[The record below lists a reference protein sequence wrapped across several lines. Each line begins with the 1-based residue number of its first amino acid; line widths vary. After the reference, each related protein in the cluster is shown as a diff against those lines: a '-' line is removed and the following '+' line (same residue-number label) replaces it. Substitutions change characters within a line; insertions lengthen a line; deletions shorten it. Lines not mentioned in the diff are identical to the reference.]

1 MFVPPPM
8 VPIQTQAIKLQQHQT
23 SNNVRT
29 FEFMGRRFQNNQSND
44 PSLFYQLKQYTTIFD
59 DLLVNVLSYVWS
71 VAAKQQK
78 LFKVLLDTGKST
90 SLIREGIIPKKD
102 VRKRSQDD

>member
-1 MFVPPPM
+1 MSVPLNSWAEGSKTIKAT
-8 VPIQTQAIKLQQHQT
+8 IQA
-23 SNNVRT
+23 
-29 FEFMGRRFQNNQSND
+29 F
-44 PSLFYQLKQYTTIFD
+44 FYQLKQYTTFFD